1 MSINHFVVLMADTKV
16 RGSEE
21 YGLVWQDS
29 IQAFRKADWDALAR
43 DLPTPFLHWD
53 WLRLLEESRSA
64 SPATGWHPQHLAVYR
79 SGRLVA
85 AAPLFIKTHSEGE
98 FVFDQF
104 WAQLAARMN
113 VAYYPKLVGMSP
125 FTPIGAYRFLLDSGQ
140 DQSSLTH
147 LICKEIEAFCTSNRI
162 SGCHFQFVDPDWSGE
177 LADGN
182 FASWIHPGFVWEN
195 QGYESFE
202 DFLASL
208 KASRRKNIKK
218 ERRSLAEQGIRV
230 EVFSGDEILE
240 KHLMWMYRF
249 YVHTNQR
256 YFPWSCKYLTQNFF
270 LGMTRDLKEHL
281 LLLAAFRPGEDMPVG
296 MSMLVFKGGLLLGR
310 YWGGEEG
317 ISFLHFNLCYYEPID
332 WAIRN
337 GMQRFD
343 PGMGGEHKLY
353 RGFQLVPNYS
363 LHKVFDPGFQNVM
376 RLSLQEHNMLQ
387 KRRMQELNQGR
398 STSGA

>member
-1 MSINHFVVLMADTKV
+1 MSINQLVVLMTDM
-16 RGSEE
+16 RGRVSEE
-21 YGLVWQDS
+21 YDLAWQS
-29 IQAFRKADWDALAR
+29 SMREFRKTDWDALAR
-43 DLPTPFLHWD
+43 DLPTPLLSWD
-53 WLRLLEESRSA
+53 WLRLLEESGSA
-64 SPATGWHPQHLAVYR
+64 SSATGWHPQHLAVYR

-104 WAQLAARMN
+104 WAQLASRMD

-125 FTPIGAYRFLLDSGQ
+125 FTPIGAYRFILDSGP
-140 DQSSLTH
+140 DQSSLIH
-147 LICKEIEAFCTSNRI
+147 LICKEIKAFCTSNRI

-177 LADGN
+177 LVDVG
-182 FASWIHPGFVWEN
+182 FVPWVHPGFAWEN
-195 QGYESFE
+195 QGYVSFD

-208 KASRRKNIKK
+208 KSSRRKNIKK
-218 ERRSLAEQGIRV
+218 ERKSLAEQEIRV
-230 EVFSGDEILE
+230 EAFSGDEILE

-270 LGMTRDLKEHL
+270 LGMTKDLKEHL
-281 LLLAAFRPGEDMPVG
+281 LLLAAFRPGQDRPVG
-296 MSMLVFKGGLLLGR
+296 MSMLVFKDGLLLGR

-337 GMQRFD
+337 RMQRFD

-363 LHKVFDPGFQNVM
+363 LHKVFDLRFQNVM

-398 STSGA
+398 PPFGA